1 MGSPAFAALHEG
13 LDTPRHALCRGG
25 VQVRELVVGLSPGQ
39 FGPILPFLPFW
50 TASRVVPSSS
60 FYCESAEMSLSLLGI
75 GMPGLPEMLVIL
87 FVVLLLFG
95 GAKLPSL
102 MRNMGRSANE
112 FKRGM
117 KDADDEGD
125 AEPHE
130 PHEKHEA

>member
-1 MGSPAFAALHEG
+1 
-13 LDTPRHALCRGG
+13 
-25 VQVRELVVGLSPGQ
+25 
-39 FGPILPFLPFW
+39 
-50 TASRVVPSSS
+50 
-60 FYCESAEMSLSLLGI
+60 MSLSLLGI

-117 KDADDEGD
+117 KDAQDGEGD
-125 AEPHE
+125 EDEAEAE
-130 PHEKHEA
+130 TQAKHEKHEV